1 MIDDILRELELKAK
15 ENGYIVIMS
24 EYSNPFMYSDI
35 HEFIEDACNEYI
47 DEIEETSGLNIQE
60 ALQHMTEDTA
70 LDVAT
75 CEYGATLYKIPYTY
89 NKDLG
94 VGDYELYDV
103 EEVGAVDKG
112 DSDVDM
118 DEFDGVDDKDYF

>member
-1 MIDDILRELELKAK
+1 
-15 ENGYIVIMS
+15 
-24 EYSNPFMYSDI
+24 
-35 HEFIEDACNEYI
+35 
-47 DEIEETSGLNIQE
+47 
-60 ALQHMTEDTA
+60 MTEDTA

-75 CEYGATLYKIPYTY
+75 YEYGATLYKIPYTY

-112 DSDVDM
+112 ESDVEM

>member
-24 EYSNPFMYSDI
+24 EYSDPSTYSDI
-35 HEFIEDACNEYI
+35 REFIEDACNEYI

-60 ALQHMTEDTA
+60 ALQYMTEDTA

-75 CEYGATLYKIPYTY
+75 YEYGATLYRIPYTY

-112 DSDVDM
+112 DSDVEI

>member
-1 MIDDILRELELKAK
+1 MIDNILRELELKAK

-24 EYSNPFMYSDI
+24 EYSDPSTYSDI

-75 CEYGATLYKIPYTY
+75 YEYGATLYKIPYIY

-112 DSDVDM
+112 ESDVEM

>member
-1 MIDDILRELELKAK
+1 MIDNILRELELKAK

-24 EYSNPFMYSDI
+24 EYSDPSTYSDI
-35 HEFIEDACNEYI
+35 REFIEDACNEYI

-75 CEYGATLYKIPYTY
+75 YEYGATLYKIPYTY

-112 DSDVDM
+112 ESDVEM

>member
-24 EYSNPFMYSDI
+24 ECNDPFMYSDI
-35 HEFIEDACNEYI
+35 REFIEDACYEYM
-47 DEIEETSGLNIQE
+47 DETEETSGLNIQE

-75 CEYGATLYKIPYTY
+75 CEYGATLYKIPSTY
-89 NKDLG
+89 NKDLC

-112 DSDVDM
+112 DSDVEM